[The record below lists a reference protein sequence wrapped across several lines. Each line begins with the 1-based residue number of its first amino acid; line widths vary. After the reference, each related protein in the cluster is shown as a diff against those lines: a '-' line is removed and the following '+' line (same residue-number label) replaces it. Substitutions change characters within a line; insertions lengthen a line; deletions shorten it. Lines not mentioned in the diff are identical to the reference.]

1 MSSGLVVDTRPI
13 LEYQQSHI
21 PGSLSIAFRLSFAT
35 WLGWL
40 VEIGT
45 PLLFVV
51 GDGLLERVIE
61 ESLLVGHENF
71 AGWLTGGMEAWER
84 TGSPTRETR
93 SIGPDEAK
101 RLLQNGALPIDV
113 REPSEFETGHLDQAM
128 NLPLGRLANSC
139 PVIPEGAPVIAYCG
153 HGERS
158 TTAISLLEKSGV
170 EAWNLDGGYDA
181 WQ

>member
-1 MSSGLVVDTRPI
+1 
-13 LEYQQSHI
+13 
-21 PGSLSIAFRLSFAT
+21 
-35 WLGWL
+35 
-40 VEIGT
+40 
-45 PLLFVV
+45 
-51 GDGLLERVIE
+51 
-61 ESLLVGHENF
+61 
-71 AGWLTGGMEAWER
+71 MEAWER
-84 TGSPTRETR
+84 TGLPTRETR

-128 NLPLGRLANSC
+128 NLPLGKLANSC
-139 PVIPEGAPVIAYCG
+139 AVIPEGAPVIAYCG